1 MWRRFILCLWFCLS
15 LSVGADVGAAS
26 PQAVHLL
33 QAQVLQVWGAG
44 DTPPAFVGPGDLPGT
59 WQSIELPHAQRHD
72 IVDQASTALASPH
85 ERVVTWYRVQVPEQD
100 WGAQPLMLYGART
113 KAYGAIAVYVDGQRL
128 AQWQLDDV
136 PWYWAPFWLT
146 VDNGQRAAPP
156 RELLVRMSHA
166 AHNRTALSS
175 LWLGPA
181 DAIRWRYLGRDWLQ
195 LQVPAMG
202 AGAFLAVGLF
212 AFFIWLKGERDR
224 VFLLFAML
232 GVASFIRGLHYYV
245 SFAVDNALLGW
256 LTVNSLFWLV
266 GAVHHLQMLLHR
278 ARMPR
283 LTWVI
288 HLIVLLVGVLT
299 LPALGRIPN
308 TPDFTP
314 LVYGLAM
321 LTSPLVAWAGY
332 RLSWGRS
339 FDGMLLA
346 TMVAVGT
353 LFGFND
359 WAIQNNLLGPESWYL
374 GPYANI
380 VNFAGFCFLIFRYYM
395 RAVHAARQAHDD
407 LATRLADKEAEL
419 RESYERLR
427 EVERSQTLIDERRRL
442 TQDMHDGLGSSL
454 NTALLAVERG
464 RVDGLAV
471 ADILRSCIDDLH
483 LAIDS
488 MEPEHADLLLLLATL
503 RHRLGARLQQAG
515 VTLHWQVSDVPS
527 LPWLDPRKS
536 LHILR
541 ILQEALT
548 NSLKHSAASQLW
560 LSTSVEA
567 EAVCVSIRDNG
578 RGFDVLQL
586 QSRPQMQGG
595 RGLRNQQR
603 RAESIG
609 ASISWHSDA
618 HGTLTTLRLP
628 LQPPPDPTLSP
639 SPQPT
644 ASPA

>member
-1 MWRRFILCLWFCLS
+1 MWCSFLFCLWVGLS
-15 LSVGADVGAAS
+15 LSAWAEAAPLP
-26 PQAVHLL
+26 PQAVHL
-33 QAQVLQVWGAG
+33 QSAQVRQVLGADG
-44 DTPPAFVGPGDLPGT
+44 PPPAEVATAELSGD
-59 WQSIELPHAQRHD
+59 WQSIGLPHAQRHD
-72 IVDQASTALASPH
+72 IVGQASTALASPH
-85 ERVVTWYRVQVPEQD
+85 ERVVTWYRIKLPDHD
-100 WGAQPLMLYGART
+100 WGSQPLMLYGART
-113 KAYGAIAVYVDGQRL
+113 KAYGPIAVYVDGRRV
-128 AQWQLDDV
+128 AQWQLDEV

-146 VDNGQRAAPP
+146 VDNGQRSAPP
-156 RELLVRMSHA
+156 REILIRMAHA
-166 AHNRTALSS
+166 SYNRTALSS
-175 LWLGPA
+175 MWLGPA

-195 LQVPAMG
+195 MHVPAMG

-224 VFLLFAML
+224 VFLLFALL

-245 SFAVDNALLGW
+245 SFAVENALLGW

-266 GAVHHLQMLLHR
+266 GAVHHLQMLLHQ

-288 HLIVLLVGVLT
+288 HLIVAVVGVLT

-314 LVYGLAM
+314 LVYSLAM

-339 FDGMLLA
+339 SDGMLLA
-346 TMVAVGT
+346 TIVAVAT

-380 VNFAGFCFLIFRYYM
+380 LNFAGFCYLIFRYYM
-395 RAVHAARQAHDD
+395 RAVHAARQAHAD

-427 EVERSQTLIDERRRL
+427 VVERSQTLIDERRRL

-548 NSLKHSAASQLW
+548 NSLKHSGASQLW
-560 LSTSVEA
+560 LSTSVEPG
-567 EAVCVSIRDNG
+567 AVCVGIRDNG
-578 RGFDVLQL
+578 KGFE
-586 QSRPQMQGG
+586 PQAAQAGGG

-618 HGTLTTLRLP
+618 RGTLTTLSLP
-628 LQPPPDPTLSP
+628 LKPTLDP
-639 SPQPT
+639 MFAPT
-644 ASPA
+644 APRA

>member
-1 MWRRFILCLWFCLS
+1 
-15 LSVGADVGAAS
+15 V
-26 PQAVHLL
+26 
-33 QAQVLQVWGAG
+33 
-44 DTPPAFVGPGDLPGT
+44 
-59 WQSIELPHAQRHD
+59 
-72 IVDQASTALASPH
+72 
-85 ERVVTWYRVQVPEQD
+85 
-100 WGAQPLMLYGART
+100 
-113 KAYGAIAVYVDGQRL
+113 
-128 AQWQLDDV
+128 
-136 PWYWAPFWLT
+136 
-146 VDNGQRAAPP
+146 
-156 RELLVRMSHA
+156 
-166 AHNRTALSS
+166 
-175 LWLGPA
+175 
-181 DAIRWRYLGRDWLQ
+181 
-195 LQVPAMG
+195 
-202 AGAFLAVGLF
+202 
-212 AFFIWLKGERDR
+212 
-224 VFLLFAML
+224 
-232 GVASFIRGLHYYV
+232 
-245 SFAVDNALLGW
+245 
-256 LTVNSLFWLV
+256 
-266 GAVHHLQMLLHR
+266 
-278 ARMPR
+278 
-283 LTWVI
+283 
-288 HLIVLLVGVLT
+288 VGVLT

-314 LVYGLAM
+314 LVYSLAM

-339 FDGMLLA
+339 SDGMLLA
-346 TMVAVGT
+346 TIVAVAT

-380 VNFAGFCFLIFRYYM
+380 LNFAGFCYLIFRYYM
-395 RAVHAARQAHDD
+395 RAVHAARQAHAD

-427 EVERSQTLIDERRRL
+427 VVERSQTLIDERRRL

-548 NSLKHSAASQLW
+548 NSLKHSGASQLW
-560 LSTSVEA
+560 LSTSVEPG
-567 EAVCVSIRDNG
+567 AVCVGIRDNG
-578 RGFDVLQL
+578 KGFE
-586 QSRPQMQGG
+586 PQAAQAGGG

-618 HGTLTTLRLP
+618 RGTLTTLSLP
-628 LQPPPDPTLSP
+628 LKPTLDP
-639 SPQPT
+639 MFAPT
-644 ASPA
+644 APRA